1 MCVAGATIAQEV
13 EFTADRPGASTGPG
27 VVARKV
33 VQLDLAAN
41 LDVRNPKQCWSF
53 SCGVAWQIN
62 NPKR

>member
-1 MCVAGATIAQEV
+1 VH
-13 EFTADRPGASTGPG
+13 DR
-27 VVARKV
+27 

-41 LDVRNPKQCWSF
+41 LDLRNAKQCWAL